1 MQKIILLLP
10 WLWLVG
16 CQPQAYDFQ
25 MYRFGTVIS
34 GKIYHWD
41 AASAEALI
49 AELNQRL
56 QFLEKLWH
64 PWQQD
69 SELAALTM
77 TCRKG
82 ESYRPNADTQA
93 LLLLTKKLQDQTLG
107 NFNPEIGA
115 LVELWGFHADDLP
128 TTLPKAEDLAAWRRQ
143 YDAQRHWDFSEE
155 SQNFTCK
162 NASKNIVQF
171 DLSAIAK
178 GYALDL
184 LAKELKNKEISLA
197 LLNAGG
203 NIKTLGQP
211 NRPWFI
217 GIRSPRSS
225 EVSVGVTLY
234 ANESIATSGDYERYF
249 VMNNQRYHHLLDPK
263 TAAPA
268 DYFQAVTVIA
278 DSAALADA
286 AATALF
292 VAGEHWPEIA
302 KNLQLAFVLLYRH
315 DGTVLVSPEM
325 QQRLRWQQR
334 PAKLEVFSLP

>member
-1 MQKIILLLP
+1 MKKIILLLFP

-34 GKIYHWD
+34 GKIYHRD
-41 AASAEALI
+41 AASAEALVAAI
-49 AELNQRL
+49 NERL

-64 PWQQD
+64 PWQED
-69 SELAALTM
+69 SELAVLTKA
-77 TCRKG
+77 CRNG
-82 ESYRPNADTQA
+82 ERYTPSIETQA
-93 LLLLTKKLQDQTLG
+93 LLLFTKKLQDQSLG
-107 NFNPEIGA
+107 HFNPEIGA
-115 LVELWGFHADDLP
+115 LVALWGFHADDLP
-128 TTLPKAEDLAAWRRQ
+128 TTLPEAAALSAWRAH
-143 YDAQRHWDFSEE
+143 YDAQRHWDVTENKE
-155 SQNFTCK
+155 FTC
-162 NASKNIVQF
+162 SKAVQF

-184 LAKELKNKEISLA
+184 LAKELKNKEINLA

-211 NRPWFI
+211 SRPWFI

-225 EVSVGVTLY
+225 AVAAGVTLY
-234 ANESIATSGDYERYF
+234 ADESIATSGDYERYF
-249 VMNNQRYHHLLDPK
+249 LVNNQRYHHLLDPK
-263 TAAPA
+263 TAEPA

-286 AATALF
+286 AGTALF
-292 VAGEHWPEIA
+292 VAGEHWPEVA
-302 KNLQLAFVLLYRH
+302 KNLGLALFLLYRNN
-315 DGTVLVSPEM
+315 GEVLVSPAM

-334 PAKLEVFSLP
+334 PATLKVISLP